1 MPAPMMHT
9 STSSG
14 SSSDTQPAPSSFSS
28 EEIADAEKRLVLR
41 DGRERTRRDTPRG
54 DARAADVPRAH
65 VVAGTSAL
73 DIADERRAGRHPN
86 RASGCDACER
96 SEAAKEF
103 LSSRF
108 IGREDRDRCYDF
120 ICCMKPIVFDL
131 KRYFFSTQDS

>member
-1 MPAPMMHT
+1 MGSEMCIRDSPRRAAQESPPMPAPMMHT

-41 DGRERTRRDTPRG
+41 DGRERARRDTPRG
-54 DARAADVPRAH
+54 DARAANEPRAH

-86 RASGCDACER
+86 RASG
-96 SEAAKEF
+96 
-103 LSSRF
+103 L
-108 IGREDRDRCYDF
+108 
-120 ICCMKPIVFDL
+120 
-131 KRYFFSTQDS
+131 